1 MRRTGRRLA
10 AGLAA
15 IALAAAGWTAFWH
28 YVAGTVLD
36 DIGNWKAEREADGW
50 TVDLG
55 AVTTGGF
62 PLSLTVRADA
72 LRLAGPAAASPW
84 QWDAPGVT
92 ATLHFWDPG
101 RIAVSAPG
109 THRLAAGGRHFAAE
123 LAGAEAVL
131 TRGPDG
137 IDAAEWTIS
146 APVLTGSGR
155 PVASAQALDGGIAVL
170 APSGGGEPGIAPKSY
185 GFAVRLQAL
194 ELPAGLRLPPG
205 GAIDLISVEGAVR
218 DLPAAEGPL
227 PGYLEAW
234 REGGGVIELR
244 SAALEREPL
253 NIAGNGT
260 FALDRDL
267 QPEGAM
273 TVDVAG
279 IDEMIGLLKRTG
291 AIDSLQELALRAA
304 LALGIGGSTAGDGR
318 IRFPV
323 SLQERT
329 LRVGSLRVLKLPP
342 VRWE

>member
-1 MRRTGRRLA
+1 MRRAGRRLA

-36 DIGNWKAEREADGW
+36 DIADWKAEHKADGW

-72 LRLAGPAAASPW
+72 VRLAGPAAASPW
-84 QWDAPGVT
+84 QWDAPGMT

-109 THRLAAGGRHFAAE
+109 THRIVAGGRRFAAE
-123 LAGAEAVL
+123 LAGAEAIL
-131 TRGPDG
+131 ARGPDG
-137 IDAAEWTIS
+137 IDAAEWTVS
-146 APVLTGSGR
+146 APILTGPGG
-155 PVASAQALDGGIAVL
+155 PVASARALDGRMAVL
-170 APSGGGEPGIAPKSY
+170 APHGGGEPGAAQKSY
-185 GFAVRLQAL
+185 GFALRLRAL

-205 GAIDLISVEGAVR
+205 GAIDRVSVEGAVR
-218 DLPAAEGPL
+218 DLPAAEGPVR
-227 PGYLEAW
+227 GYLESW

-244 SAALEREPL
+244 SAALERGPL
-253 NIAGNGT
+253 TIAGNGT
-260 FALDRDL
+260 LALDRDL

-291 AIDSLQELALRAA
+291 TIDVVQELALRAA
-304 LALGIGGSTAGDGR
+304 LALGIGGSAAGDGR

-323 SLQERT
+323 SLQQRT
-329 LRVGSLRVLKLPP
+329 LRIGSLRVVKLPP